1 MIAWLTDT
9 LVATSILMALV
20 MIVREPVRRLFG
32 AGVAYAL
39 WLLPA
44 ARVVMPTLT
53 TTVERAA
60 LAAPVDVSPVVLG
73 AMPAAAPVADPID
86 LQGIALWLWLAVAAI
101 LLLRGLLIYR
111 RQRRAVLADAVQIA
125 RLDKIRIVRT
135 FALRGP
141 MAFGIF
147 DCVIALPADFDDRY
161 DHRQRRLALDHE
173 LAHHRSGDLIANHIA
188 FVLLCLQWFNPI
200 AWLAH
205 AAYRFDQEAACDAR
219 VLDKADRP
227 DRAAYGQ
234 AIAKAAS
241 GRALL
246 FSGALDRPS
255 TLQRRLKTML
265 VNPNRRRRIA
275 GRTMIVAGLAVAL
288 PLTASWATRYVDVP
302 IAAVAPREPIAPMA
316 STTPLAAAALVA
328 DVVAPTPPTP
338 PTPPRAP
345 MVPDLGYITNDTI
358 QLHGRTL
365 RWDQLSKQERD
376 QVRAEVDKARRQLAR
391 ERTHIDRDMAGAR
404 DEMAK
409 FRNGD
414 FQREMANARVEMAS
428 ALRELDANAADIR
441 RSGQDP
447 EMLKAQV
454 RASLREVEH
463 MDVEKIARDAMASV
477 NPDKMKA
484 DLEQAEA
491 SLARATARLDQLDGN

>member
-1 MIAWLTDT
+1 MIGWLTDT
-9 LVATSILMALV
+9 LVASSILMALV
-20 MIVREPVRRLFG
+20 MVLREPVRRAFG

-44 ARVVMPTLT
+44 ARLMMPTLT

-60 LAAPVDVSPVVLG
+60 PAMSLDAAPLTLDPL
-73 AMPAAAPVADPID
+73 PAAAPPVESFD
-86 LQGIALWLWLAVAAI
+86 LQGMALWLWLCVATI
-101 LLLRGLLIYR
+101 LLVRGLLIYR
-111 RQRRAVLADAVQIA
+111 GQRRAVLADAVQIA

-141 MAFGIF
+141 MAFGII
-147 DCVIALPADFDDRY
+147 DRVIALPADFDDRY

-200 AWLAH
+200 AWLSHSAF
-205 AAYRFDQEAACDAR
+205 RFDQEAACDAR
-219 VLDKADRP
+219 VLDKADGP

-241 GRALL
+241 GRVLL

-265 VNPNRRRRIA
+265 NSPNRRRRIA
-275 GRTMIVAGLAVAL
+275 GRTLIVVGLAVAL

-338 PTPPRAP
+338 PRAP
-345 MVPDLGYITNDTI
+345 MVPDLGFITNDTI

-365 RWDQLSKQERD
+365 RWDQLSKLERN
-376 QVRAEVDKARRQLAR
+376 QVRAEINRARQQLAR

-404 DEMAK
+404 DEIAK

-414 FQREMANARVEMAS
+414 FQREMANARVEMVNAI
-428 ALRELDANAADIR
+428 RELDANAADIR

-454 RASLREVEH
+454 RNSLREVEK
-463 MDVEKIARDAMASV
+463 MDIEKITRDAMASI
-477 NPDKMKA
+477 NPDKIKA

-491 SLARATARLDQLDGN
+491 SLARATARLDQLDRN